1 MFNSVGLNESPM
13 VFLQSQ
19 YLTNPTP
26 DFYQTYYELSSCV
39 PTGSCVGIR
48 GFWRWEAV
56 KFGKFLGRRDNRLVI
71 VKTMRQELCQVAARL
86 PPKHSNIQCPT
97 GWLIYYSRTKTFYHG
112 SQTNFYRTR
121 VSKHTPKGAGKHTVR
136 TQSS

>member
-19 YLTNPTP
+19 YLTNPTT
-26 DFYQTYYELSSCV
+26 DFYQTYYELSAGV
-39 PTGSCVGIR
+39 PTGSGVGIR

-71 VKTMRQELCQVAARL
+71 VKTMRQELPSSKQVAARL
-86 PPKHSNIQCPT
+86 
-97 GWLIYYSRTKTFYHG
+97 
-112 SQTNFYRTR
+112 
-121 VSKHTPKGAGKHTVR
+121 AA
-136 TQSS
+136 

>member
-19 YLTNPTP
+19 YLANPTP
-26 DFYQTYYELSSCV
+26 DFYKTYYELSSCV
-39 PTGSCVGIR
+39 PTDSGVGIR

-71 VKTMRQELCQVAARL
+71 VKTMRQELSQVAARL
-86 PPKHSNIQCPT
+86 RLKHSNLPMPDR
-97 GWLIYYSRTKTFYHG
+97 LVYLLFSYKNFLSRVPNQLLSY
-112 SQTNFYRTR
+112 
-121 VSKHTPKGAGKHTVR
+121 
-136 TQSS
+136 